1 MIIITSE
8 PTSALKSGS
17 TNRVLSSSHNK
28 PPREATPC
36 KRKRNTCILRA
47 SRHEKRGPTLN
58 SERLL
63 TAVRRTTREFQLFW
77 KTEFSRRLAQRS
89 RFISNGS
96 ANWKLPCAPA
106 PVRLARNVIVKS
118 PTQSLG
124 SMAKW
129 GEGDPRWIVEERP
142 DATNVN
148 NWHWTEKNACAWS
161 QEKLKE
167 LFINFKIE
175 GEGVS
180 CKITEMEKCE
190 GEAVAN
196 NRKGK
201 LIFFYE
207 WNIVLKWILDGNSS
221 KDIEGKINIP
231 NLSEENDISEVDIE
245 VTLKDSTD
253 EGEKVKQFL
262 HTKGK
267 DAIRE
272 KLKKYISSLKEEFT
286 KGMILPKKD
295 NDKEKEN
302 ISNITSGFNI
312 KMQMNA
318 AVTPTN
324 NKTANCK
331 ISTTTIKQN
340 VKFQCRADEFYN
352 VLSSIEMVQA
362 FTKNPVKLEPKKNG
376 QFELFG
382 GNIHGE
388 FIEITPTKIIQKWR
402 CKQWPSG
409 HFSDVT
415 IDICEKNDHTEVNLT
430 QSGVPVSEE
439 LSTKENWDR
448 YYWDAIKRTFGFGYF
463 M

>member
-1 MIIITSE
+1 
-8 PTSALKSGS
+8 
-17 TNRVLSSSHNK
+17 
-28 PPREATPC
+28 
-36 KRKRNTCILRA
+36 
-47 SRHEKRGPTLN
+47 
-58 SERLL
+58 
-63 TAVRRTTREFQLFW
+63 
-77 KTEFSRRLAQRS
+77 
-89 RFISNGS
+89 
-96 ANWKLPCAPA
+96 
-106 PVRLARNVIVKS
+106 
-118 PTQSLG
+118 
-124 SMAKW
+124 MAKW

-167 LFINFKIE
+167 LFVNSEVK
-175 GEGVS
+175 GDGVL

-207 WNIVLKWILDGNSS
+207 WNIVLKWTSKEDSS
-221 KDIEGKINIP
+221 EKIEGKINIP

-245 VTLKDSTD
+245 ITLKDSTD

-262 HTKGK
+262 HKKGK

-272 KLKKYISSLKEEFT
+272 KLKKYVSSLKEEFT

-295 NDKEKEN
+295 NIKEN
-302 ISNITSGFNI
+302 ISNITSGFNV
-312 KMQMNA
+312 KMQMNTA
-318 AVTPTN
+318 ITPAN
-324 NKTANCK
+324 NHETVGCK

-340 VKFQCRADEFYN
+340 VKFQCRAEEFYN

-362 FTKNPVKLEPKKNG
+362 FTRNPVKLEAKKHG

-388 FIEITPTKIIQKWR
+388 FVEITPTKIIQKWR

-409 HFSDVT
+409 HFSNVT
-415 IDICEKNDHTEVNLT
+415 IDICEKNDHTEVILT
-430 QSGVPVSEE
+430 QTGVPLSEE
-439 LSTKENWDR
+439 ISTKENWDR

>member
-1 MIIITSE
+1 
-8 PTSALKSGS
+8 
-17 TNRVLSSSHNK
+17 
-28 PPREATPC
+28 
-36 KRKRNTCILRA
+36 
-47 SRHEKRGPTLN
+47 
-58 SERLL
+58 
-63 TAVRRTTREFQLFW
+63 
-77 KTEFSRRLAQRS
+77 
-89 RFISNGS
+89 
-96 ANWKLPCAPA
+96 
-106 PVRLARNVIVKS
+106 
-118 PTQSLG
+118 
-124 SMAKW
+124 MAKW

-175 GEGVS
+175 GEGVL

-190 GEAVAN
+190 GEAIAN

-207 WNIVLKWILDGNSS
+207 WNIVLKWISDGNSS

-272 KLKKYISSLKEEFT
+272 KLKKYVSSLKEEFT

-318 AVTPTN
+318 AMTPTNN